1 VNKTHVIVTLV
12 IGFAVGYYWGKNH

>member
-1 VNKTHVIVTLV
+1 VNKTHVIITLV